1 MESLTKDPLVSVDIV
16 SNWQNNRRLE
26 PIKRY
31 LLEQMTRTSNKPA
44 QAAKLD
50 VSDPEAQKLSW

>member
-1 MESLTKDPLVSVDIV
+1 MESLTKDLLVSVDIV